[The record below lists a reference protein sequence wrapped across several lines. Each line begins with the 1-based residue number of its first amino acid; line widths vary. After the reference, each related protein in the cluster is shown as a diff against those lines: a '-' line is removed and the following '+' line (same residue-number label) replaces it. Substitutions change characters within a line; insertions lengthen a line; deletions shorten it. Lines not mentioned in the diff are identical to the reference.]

1 MCFIGQIPPS
11 REMTFLADIFLSSM
25 DLFTY
30 CSFVVC
36 CGKFVCVSAPI
47 LLMEL
52 DLGLEG
58 RVHIQLAELTRV
70 FWWTQRKLEGHKGGI
85 RSRRGRRRRGFSNP
99 EGGEEST

>member
-1 MCFIGQIPPS
+1 
-11 REMTFLADIFLSSM
+11 M

-47 LLMEL
+47 LLKET

-58 RVHIQLAELTRV
+58 KSTHSAGGADQSFLVDSEDARG
-70 FWWTQRKLEGHKGGI
+70 TQRRNKE
-85 RSRRGRRRRGFSNP
+85 
-99 EGGEEST
+99 